1 MPRQLFGDYA
11 FTPWETFDATAIV
24 DNAPA
29 ILATPYWMRTGDHT
43 HLIGTP
49 MSRAGEETPH
59 PTPAKPDKV
68 KGRPL
73 GAGVGVV
80 GDAKLPSRLRLGS

>member
-1 MPRQLFGDYA
+1 
-11 FTPWETFDATAIV
+11 
-24 DNAPA
+24 
-29 ILATPYWMRTGDHT
+29 MRTGDHT